1 MWSSSVYQNRLFF
14 GVLDNSYSN
23 AEGAYA
29 SANPSATPAQ
39 IFQAVGQQ
47 AQSQG
52 YGADLW
58 RFDSPNGPAKAESL
72 TGVGNYLNYG
82 VRNGDV
88 PLNVEIGEAALLALS
103 R

>member
-1 MWSSSVYQNRLFF
+1 
-14 GVLDNSYSN
+14 
-23 AEGAYA
+23 
-29 SANPSATPAQ
+29 
-39 IFQAVGQQ
+39 VGQQ

-82 VRNGDV
+82 VRNMIADACNLYLGMA
-88 PLNVEIGEAALLALS
+88 GG
-103 R
+103 RGQG